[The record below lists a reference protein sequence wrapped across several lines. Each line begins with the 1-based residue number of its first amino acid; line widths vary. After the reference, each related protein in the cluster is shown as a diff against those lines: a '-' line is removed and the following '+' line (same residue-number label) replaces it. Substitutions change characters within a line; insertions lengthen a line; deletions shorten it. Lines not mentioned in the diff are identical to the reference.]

1 MKSYKSRNTGATS
14 LIRVSDYID
23 TTVGLM
29 IVKYVPLGLKNSYTK
44 QEITFEE
51 F

>member
-1 MKSYKSRNTGATS
+1 MKYYKSRNTVATS
-14 LIRVSDYID
+14 LIRFSDYSD
-23 TTVGLM
+23 TTMGLM
-29 IVKYVPLGLKNSYTK
+29 IVKYVSLGLKNSYTK